1 MFNKKMVGILAAS
14 AIAFNVVSVS
24 ADTVALKDI
33 KNHWANTTIQWGVTN
48 QIVTGYPDGT
58 FKPDKF
64 VTEAEFLTMLINAYE
79 RIQPKTVKHWADSY
93 YDFSKTMNY
102 PTRGMEELSARNW
115 PITRQHV
122 AEIIAGTQGSNYA
135 GNDAIKFVLAKG
147 LARGTDPNNVAVET
161 FNAKGNLTRAEA
173 VQFIKALKEKGLKEL
188 QTRPAQPSDP
198 AQIPPLPQTPQPPVQ
213 SPTNGNVTVVPS
225 SNPGFLLPKDTTTEP
240 AVQAFI
246 DSLKLENGNVTGK
259 VPEIPSGHT
268 MVLRYKDA
276 SDGKWGERK
285 YDKDFTSLKPGETF
299 SVGIVGQGGKILF
312 DIYKNPNIGVNGAVV
327 YIPSMKAEW
336 GAKR

>member
-1 MFNKKMVGILAAS
+1 
-14 AIAFNVVSVS
+14 
-24 ADTVALKDI
+24 
-33 KNHWANTTIQWGVTN
+33 
-48 QIVTGYPDGT
+48 
-58 FKPDKF
+58 
-64 VTEAEFLTMLINAYE
+64 MLINAYQ

-198 AQIPPLPQTPQPPVQ
+198 AQIPPLPQTPKPPVQ
-213 SPTNGNVTVVPS
+213 PPTNGNVTVVPPN
-225 SNPGFLLPKDTTTEP
+225 NPNLLFPKDTITEP
-240 AVQAFI
+240 AVQNFL
-246 DSLKLENGNVTGK
+246 DSLKLENGKITGT
-259 VPEIPSGHT
+259 VPKLPAGYMMT
-268 MVLRYKDA
+268 LRYKDF
-276 SDGKWGERK
+276 SGGKDGDRAN
-285 YDKDFTSLKPGETF
+285 DKDFTQLKAEESF
-299 SVGIVGQGGKILF
+299 SFNVAGQGGRLIF
-312 DIYKNPNIGVNGAVV
+312 NIFKDGKGKNGAYVE
-327 YIPSMKAEW
+327 IPSMKAEW
-336 GAKR
+336 STRR